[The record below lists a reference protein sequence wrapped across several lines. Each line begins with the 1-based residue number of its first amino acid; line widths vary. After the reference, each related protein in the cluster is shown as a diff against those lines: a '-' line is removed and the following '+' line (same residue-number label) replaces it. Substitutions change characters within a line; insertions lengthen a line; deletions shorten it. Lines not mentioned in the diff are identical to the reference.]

1 MLADHLSRPTKALLQ
16 DVDRLGVVLW
26 GEGDSL
32 DGVPRRP
39 LGVGQQIVALSRS
52 LLLCTLASNW
62 AQNEG
67 NSNTFPVN
75 FGRVISGNLPL
86 LDRTAGMP
94 ALTLLLPIGPSPR
107 ASTILARARAFPT
120 R

>member
-39 LGVGQQIVALSRS
+39 IGVGQQVG
-52 LLLCTLASNW
+52 
-62 AQNEG
+62 E
-67 NSNTFPVN
+67 F
-75 FGRVISGNLPL
+75 SGVVQVSPFVYVGLEL
-86 LDRTAGMP
+86 
-94 ALTLLLPIGPSPR
+94 GPK
-107 ASTILARARAFPT
+107 
-120 R
+120 